1 MIYTSYFANMR
12 YLSETDIKK
21 CISIALAPPPGYTG
35 AQYKK
40 LAPLR
45 YILKDYQIDKNEE
58 KYKRNYIRQVLNNL
72 DPYEIAKELD
82 GKILLCF
89 ETPEKFC
96 HRHLVAEWFNSAGID
111 CGEIVPHNKEIIV
124 QQPSLF

>member
-12 YLSETDIKK
+12 YLSEEDIKR
-21 CISIALAPPPGYTG
+21 CVSIALAPPPGYKG

-45 YILKDYQIDKNEE
+45 YILKDYQIDKDEE
-58 KYKRNYIRQVLNNL
+58 KYKRKYIYKVLNNL
-72 DPYEIAKELD
+72 DPIETAKELD
-82 GKILLCF
+82 GKILICF

-96 HRHLVAEWFNSAGID
+96 HRHIVSQWFRDNGID
-111 CGEIVPHNKEIIV
+111 CFEIVPHNKEIMI
-124 QQPSLF
+124 QQPGLF